1 MKAMKKI
8 IVALVAIVI
17 VIDFNFICV
26 KAKNVFKADIT
37 SIDNNTKVSY
47 NNIEINNEYNK
58 PSFVVGDISK
68 GFGECIYNKTNVAEV
83 KVNFYHRL
91 STIAYKVN
99 NGAES
104 EYCLGISGENNNK
117 SSFLENKSSFLKV
130 KYLPQTCSVDGL
142 RDGMYINCNST
153 WQRCMVKSSDGDFA
167 FIPLGKDESDKLKK
181 YKDDMVD
188 YGVNIYAS
196 SDGKQFKKLD
206 TELKKVEK
214 ILPNID
220 DEEFQNGT
228 NIFLEKLY
236 TKKVPEGT
244 KYIKV
249 QINEVAKFFQDDGDS
264 VEGDHMAFVSSI
276 KFTLNDDGDEEEL
289 LNGNEKT
296 NSDVPKTLLGDSK
309 KIVVTDSENKAVDK
323 LRTQRKISLGSSF
336 GSYNNDSTKFEN
348 TYIRRN
354 PYYNKKKKIVY
365 MDDDG
370 NVVEE
375 VTKYRDSKKRKRNNS
390 NTVRKNKEDN
400 LKDDGLIDSLAY
412 DELDTNFDDELTNFE
427 TPTKNKCK
435 KVSRSGKTTKKKR
448 KEKGKDSEKSS
459 NIDGDIVDAKI
470 LEATEGTK
478 LSSAKGTEKDQN
490 NMPKELSNKDEKQEE
505 EDKQAKTEKT
515 VSALYLSG
523 LSLTLGSVFIY
534 DKLGWLK
541 NLFIR

>member
-58 PSFVVGDISK
+58 PSFVVDDISK
-68 GFGECIYNKTNVAEV
+68 GFGECIYNKTNVAAV

-104 EYCLGISGENNNK
+104 EWCLGISGENN
-117 SSFLENKSSFLKV
+117 NKSSFLKV

-142 RDGMYINCNST
+142 RDGVYINCSST
-153 WQRCMVKSSDGDFA
+153 WQRYMVKSSDGDFA
-167 FIPLGKDESDKLKK
+167 FIPLGKKERDELQK

-206 TELKKVEK
+206 TELKVEK

-249 QINEVAKFFQDDGDS
+249 QINEVANFFKDNGDS
-264 VEGDHMAFVSSI
+264 EESDHMAFVSSI
-276 KFTLNDDGDEEEL
+276 KFTLNDDSDEEEL

-309 KIVVTDSENKAVDK
+309 KIVATDSESKAVDK

-348 TYIRRN
+348 TYRKRN

-365 MDDDG
+365 IDDDG

-478 LSSAKGTEKDQN
+478 LSSVKGTEKDQN

-505 EDKQAKTEKT
+505 EDEQAKTEKT